1 MRISDWSS
9 DVCSSDLEQKR
20 GPAPGAAPQ
29 QNGQQQGERPAR
41 HAAAEPAHTL
51 HEDDERIAILAR
63 AQGEQ
68 ERQLGIK
75 ARREAPAYAETEQKR
90 GAGDAHGDG
99 NACAAGDRKS
109 VVSAKSVSVRVNI
122 G

>member
-9 DVCSSDLEQKR
+9 DVCSSDL
-20 GPAPGAAPQ
+20 
-29 QNGQQQGERPAR
+29 AR

-90 GAGDAHGDG
+90 GDGDEHGDG
-99 NACAAGDRKS
+99 NACAAGDEVDSPVGIWGSHKDTNPRRKETLTRS
-109 VVSAKSVSVRVNI
+109 C
-122 G
+122 

>member
-1 MRISDWSS
+1 MGGKRRRG
-9 DVCSSDLEQKR
+9 EQKR
-20 GPAPGAAPQ
+20 GPAPGVAPQ

-41 HAAAEPAHTL
+41 HAAAEPPHTL

-75 ARREAPAYAETEQKR
+75 TRREAPANAETEQKR
-90 GAGDAHGDG
+90 GYGDDNVDG
-99 NACAAGDRKS
+99 NACSVGDEVDSPVGMWVEYKKISRGRK
-109 VVSAKSVSVRVNI
+109 
-122 G
+122 